1 MRARDS
7 VIFLVVLLAGCV
19 VAPPRPVS
27 CPADPDVDALHSL
40 RDYQQAVQGASA
52 ETVAAE
58 RARLAASATPGDRL
72 RLAWLLAAAGDAQ
85 SLHAAEVELRALL
98 AEEDVAARPWQAP
111 AQLILP
117 GVRRQLQ
124 LQQQLAD
131 LEAARERQQQQL
143 QQLRDGQRRQEQLAT
158 LVEQLQERLSEMQ
171 QKLEALRAIELSL
184 PAAPAR
190 SAP

>member
-1 MRARDS
+1 MCARFS
-7 VIFLVVLLAGCV
+7 VVFLLVVLTGCV
-19 VAPPRPVS
+19 AAPLRPMS

-58 RARLAASATPGDRL
+58 RARLAASAAPGDRL

-98 AEEDVAARPWQAP
+98 AEGDVAALPWQAP
-111 AQLILP
+111 AQILLP
-117 GVRRQLQ
+117 GVAQQ
-124 LQQQLAD
+124 QVLQQQLAD

-143 QQLRDGQRRQEQLAT
+143 QQLRDGQRRQDQLAA